1 MNCYLFLT
9 PSPFQIVVVL
19 VLGVLFFGKNLPE
32 VARQIGLG
40 LMELKKGMNELNDL
54 SKNVTNGRRRPKSSA
69 ENNSTN
75 ESFDSAD
82 DETEKYELTGTKF
95 EPPTFSE

>member
-1 MNCYLFLT
+1 MDCYLFLT
-9 PSPFQIVVVL
+9 PTPFQIVVVL

-40 LMELKKGMNELNDL
+40 LMELKKGMNEFNDL
-54 SKNVTNGRRRPKSSA
+54 SKNVTKGRNRSKSSTA
-69 ENNSTN
+69 N
-75 ESFDSAD
+75 ESTKESMDSTV

-95 EPPTFSE
+95 EPPAFSE

>member
-1 MNCYLFLT
+1 MDCYLFLT
-9 PSPFQIVVVL
+9 PTPFQIVVVL

-40 LMELKKGMNELNDL
+40 LMELRKGLNELNDL
-54 SKNVTNGRRRPKSSA
+54 SKNVTNGHRRSKSS
-69 ENNSTN
+69 TVN
-75 ESFDSAD
+75 ESTDSAGE
-82 DETEKYELTGTKF
+82 ETEKYELTGTKF